1 MTSSPRAL
9 RAPPPE
15 PAADGSAASPDRLA
29 ALRGEIDALDA
40 ELLLALE
47 RRIALAREIG
57 RNKPPVQ
64 GRPTVGFRPDRE
76 AAVVG
81 GLLARADPSMHAL
94 VAGVWREVMSAGLAA
109 QGRMSVQV
117 WRGPERRVGIDAARR
132 RFGASAGYA
141 RLASPE
147 EGLDA
152 AAGGEALAV
161 LALEADRPWWL
172 AFAPRDDREAGRG
185 DLWVCEA
192 LSAVDDAGE
201 PDALVVGRLPP
212 ASLAPGREVRVTR
225 CGGDGGWGG
234 PPERVL
240 ATAEGWRL
248 TLAGRRTDAPLDEAA
263 RDRGVIG
270 RV

>member
-1 MTSSPRAL
+1 MNPAPAAPRAL
-9 RAPPPE
+9 SPEAP
-15 PAADGSAASPDRLA
+15 SSSPGADRLS
-29 ALRGEIDALDA
+29 ALRAEIDALDA
-40 ELLLALE
+40 ELLAALE

-57 RNKPPVQ
+57 RNKPPVE

-109 QGRMSVQV
+109 QGSLTVQV

-132 RFGASAGYA
+132 RFGASAAYA
-141 RLASPE
+141 RVASPE

-152 AAGGEALAV
+152 AGAGGSLAV

-172 AFAPRDDREAGRG
+172 ALAEARE

-192 LSAVDDAGE
+192 LSAVDDAAE

-212 ASLAPGREVRVTR
+212 ASLAPGREVRVAR
-225 CGGDGGWGG
+225 GGGDGGWSG
-234 PPERVL
+234 PSDHVL

-248 TLAGRRTDAPLDEAA
+248 TLAGRRTDQPLDASA